1 MENFFRDRFRH
12 HADCHRSP
20 IFYQRQ
26 PKAPLLTLFLNIFSC
41 GFLVG
46 SYFLGSHLRLSLPTA
61 VFSALAS
68 AASYVLLML
77 LADIPVLKRS
87 RVYLIVVYILW
98 CATLF
103 TAGGILWTQR
113 GGENFAAFTLFS
125 VVTALFALGSLLPSE
140 NTDELLISLALP
152 SSFAAGIIA
161 VIVLLALLQADDC
174 SCDCCDGGDCT
185 DCCDCSPDFGQ
196 RRPKHTTMSDLSAPP
211 IRKISF
217 NRSLFSK
224 RPKNASSYST
234 PAFPIKAAR
243 NSSAGK

>member
-1 MENFFRDRFRH
+1 MQSKKMWQTFAATIVFLLLSSLVAWGVSRFSYSWKIFFGIGFGIMLI
-12 HADCHRSP
+12 AIVP
-20 IFYQRQ
+20 LFFYQRQ

-98 CATLF
+98 CAALF

-161 VIVLLALLQADDC
+161 VIFLLVLLQADDC

-196 RRPKHTTMSDLSAPP
+196 RRPKHTTMSDLSG
-211 IRKISF
+211 
-217 NRSLFSK
+217 
-224 RPKNASSYST
+224 
-234 PAFPIKAAR
+234 PANP
-243 NSSAGK
+243 